1 MIDQPLSSQ
10 KYKEDNLLSSFQ
22 NQKIKK
28 ENYPQTKI
36 EIAQMYRDQAKMG
49 ILKDCLLNK
58 ISDKG
63 NNNRNKNIV
72 LNTQNSADA
81 LQTDFSSRAKINP

>member
-1 MIDQPLSSQ
+1 M
-10 KYKEDNLLSSFQ
+10 
-22 NQKIKK
+22 IKK

-49 ILKDCLLNK
+49 ILKDCQLNK

-81 LQTDFSSRAKINP
+81 LQTGFSSRAKINP

>member
-36 EIAQMYRDQAKMG
+36 EIA
-49 ILKDCLLNK
+49 
-58 ISDKG
+58 
-63 NNNRNKNIV
+63 
-72 LNTQNSADA
+72 
-81 LQTDFSSRAKINP
+81 